1 MHVHVYA
8 CGYTCVICLFTCM
21 CVYMWMYVCVHMCI
35 LCVHAY
41 AHMCVSACTCD
52 LAWWPEADI
61 GNLPPP
67 CFTEAGL
74 SLNLDFSNLLNWL
87 ASEPSD
93 LPVCVRDTLCQ
104 PLIWGARMWTQVLMS
119 VQQAPFP
126 ESQLQSCLLSLLEDT
141 SNALSF
147 HETMYGIWIPSTF
160 QVILSEIIAGTRK
173 QSHYGSTPLMNLLS
187 TWEVFKCNPH
197 SWRWK

>member
-1 MHVHVYA
+1 MWGGKVASGNCCFFICVCVYARVFMCVYEYAYMHVHVYA

-52 LAWWPEADI
+52 LTWWPEADI

-104 PLIWGARMWTQVLMS
+104 PLIWGARM
-119 VQQAPFP
+119 
-126 ESQLQSCLLSLLEDT
+126 
-141 SNALSF
+141 
-147 HETMYGIWIPSTF
+147 
-160 QVILSEIIAGTRK
+160 
-173 QSHYGSTPLMNLLS
+173 
-187 TWEVFKCNPH
+187 
-197 SWRWK
+197 